1 MKRYMIFIL
10 YLMAVVSIVHG
21 QSSDSRNKEAR
32 RALQEM
38 DDDYM
43 IVHAGIDT
51 RSSTNIYGGSFND
64 VIYTFSVKDHSISFM
79 ANAMGTELESS
90 VMYLLYKPFNSDQ
103 PAKRID
109 ESWDSVLRLK
119 DAMTYESSFIKGY
132 DEDLTKIPEFCPLM
146 FRTLDPGEYELC
158 CEGTKSNGL
167 IVTNMYFAYLGSKP
181 YNAIELGNFY
191 DGRHIIVTPGAF
203 GRTTVYYKFNLES
216 TSLVNI
222 IHKGSLVTHP
232 VITLDSGPGNS
243 ANSNMYPLKDDSIP
257 QIKDIK
263 LKAGEH
269 SFHIT
274 YEGDVCSQAG
284 IEIMSFKNDMGSS
297 WEKPYEMGSYTDS
310 LHYTHM
316 YTPDSFSDNEGGYAF
331 HRFEI
336 KDTMDISIEVPIW
349 KKSNYGS
356 GTINLHDINHRI
368 IWKTTCREEYIQSLD
383 IESLLPGTYYIT
395 TSGGPTI
402 LTLNVKGEKANKHLN
417 NKENYITT
425 MKANVDGL
433 SVVNMY
439 NPQNAIQT
447 IQNIDAFGRI
457 AQTVQYGITPNNKN
471 LVSRMEYDRMY
482 RDSCT
487 WLPVVDGGAGNI
499 LSEQQIRSNAQKLYN
514 DEYAY
519 EKSVYDDSPLNRL
532 VEKYNPGNSWH
543 TTGHSEKTGYLTNTP
558 AMQCLMFAVTGKK
571 DSLQLIQK
579 GYYAAGELIVIK
591 KIDEDGHPT
600 YSYMN
605 KLNQE
610 ILSRSINGTD
620 TLDTYQVYDDFGNL
634 CFVLPPLAVD
644 RIRSLGMAKALDLY
658 AYQYHYDWLNQC
670 SGKKLPG
677 TDWIDLMY
685 DNKGRLYMTRDAEM
699 RKRNQW
705 KCFFY
710 DRLGR
715 KVLTAILNSA
725 KKPLLYYMCAE
736 FKPNTTDSSYGYV
749 IDGFSLSNLEMQEV
763 IYYDTY
769 EYKKIKS
776 QFNPLLDYVEDTQY
790 GKRYGED
797 TEQLVCKG
805 RQTGIISRVLGT
817 EQMLYTSTYYDYYQR
832 PVQTRSIDINGKLHI
847 EKFKYDFNGNILASC
862 ENIDQNSLTQ
872 SKTYDH
878 AGRLLRN
885 IHQINHSVSASFS
898 YAYDELGRLVGITRD
913 NGGNPLTTTN
923 QYNIRNWLTSVQSPL
938 FSQNL
943 YYTDGTGT
951 PCYNGNI
958 SSMTW
963 KAGNEKV
970 TRGYRFEYDPLSR
983 LKNAA
988 YGEGELLALKPD
1000 HYDEQITGYD
1010 KNGNMLGLKRYG
1022 PISANGYGLI
1032 DNLSVTLD
1040 GNQLVS
1046 VNDAATVSAF
1056 NNGFDFKDG
1065 SKQATE
1071 YFYDDNGSLIKDLN
1085 KKITNIQYNCLHL
1098 PNRVEFEDG
1107 SSISYLYDAAGIKL
1121 RVVHSTAGKTT
1132 TTDYCGSVIYENG
1145 NPKTILTEAGFVSL
1159 NDNKYHYYLQD
1170 HQGNNRVV
1178 ADQNVNVEE
1187 VNHYY
1192 PFGGIFAN
1200 TSSNQPYKYNGKEW
1214 DKEYGLNWYDYG
1226 ARMYDPSLGRWHT
1239 IDPVAEKYCGISPYA
1254 YCNNDPVK
1262 YIDQTGMF
1270 FTGYTVNQNGYISKV
1285 NDEGGQNFDVL
1296 YNEGKYSS
1304 KKINDYDTTGDK
1316 IGIKISK
1323 GILLETG
1330 KSNMSFML
1338 SRGVEY
1344 DQEGNLTGEILVNH
1358 SYKVKSDNESL
1369 RLMNFL
1375 DKNTNVE
1382 WANTLMG
1389 DGKGY
1394 SINLISTSH
1403 QAGTVSMGSRPID
1416 RFMYS
1421 KPGFRVIRADHIH
1434 PIVGHNTPSTDGG
1447 DIDKAKGILKKSPN
1461 ATFRILN
1468 NGIYYDYTNKVR
1480 K

>member
-32 RALQEM
+32 RALPKME
-38 DDDYM
+38 DYFM
-43 IVHAGIDT
+43 IIHAGIDT
-51 RSSTNIYGGSFND
+51 YSSTNIYGEATND
-64 VIYTFSVKDHSISFM
+64 VVYTFSVKDHSVLFM
-79 ANAMGTELESS
+79 ANAMGSELEASM
-90 VMYLLYKPFNSDQ
+90 MYLLYKPFNSNQ

-109 ESWDSVLRLK
+109 ASYDSGSRLREVIADERK
-119 DAMTYESSFIKGY
+119 FGIKYE
-132 DEDLTKIPEFCPLM
+132 EDLTKISRYCPLM
-146 FRTLDPGEYELC
+146 YRTLVPGEYELY
-158 CEGTKSNGL
+158 CEGAGKNGL
-167 IVTNMYFAYLGSKP
+167 ICTNMYFSYVGGTP
-181 YNAIELGNFY
+181 YNAVDLGNFY
-191 DGRHIIVTPGAF
+191 NGKHITARPGTF
-203 GRTTVYYKFNLES
+203 GKTTVYYKFNLDNIS
-216 TSLVNI
+216 MVNI
-222 IHKGSLVTHP
+222 IHDGPLVTRP
-232 VITLDSGPGNS
+232 VITLNSLGISVNSGV
-243 ANSNMYPLKDDSIP
+243 YPLKDDSVP

-269 SFHIT
+269 VLYVT
-274 YEGDVCSQAG
+274 YEGDTCAQAG
-284 IEIMSFKNDMGSS
+284 LEVMSIQDDTGSS
-297 WEKPYEMGSYTDS
+297 WEKPYEMGSYKDS

-316 YTPDSFSDNEGGYAF
+316 YPPNSFSDNEGGYAF

-356 GTINLHDINHRI
+356 GTINLHDISHRI
-368 IWKTTCREEYIQSLD
+368 IRKTTCREEYIQSLD

-402 LTLNVKGEKANKHLN
+402 LTLNVKGKKASQHLN

-425 MKANVDGL
+425 MKANVGGL

-439 NPQNAIQT
+439 NPQNATRT

-457 AQTVQYGITPNNKN
+457 AQTVQYGITPDKRN

-482 RDSCT
+482 RDSCA
-487 WLPVVDGGAGNI
+487 WLPVVDRGAGNI
-499 LSEQQIRSNAQKLYN
+499 LSVQQIRSNALELYN
-514 DEYAY
+514 DGYAY
-519 EKSVYDDSPLNRL
+519 EESVYDGSPLNRL
-532 VEKYNPGNSWH
+532 VEKYNPGSSWH
-543 TTGHSEKTGYLTNTP
+543 TTGHNEKTGYLTNTSD
-558 AMQCLMFAVTGKK
+558 MGCLMFAVTGKK
-571 DSLQLIQK
+571 DSLQLVPK
-579 GYYAAGELIVIK
+579 GYYAAGELIVSE
-591 KIDEDGHPT
+591 KIDEDGHLT
-600 YSYMN
+600 YTYMN

-644 RIRSLGMAKALDLY
+644 GIRSLGLAKVLDLY

-670 SGKKLPG
+670 SGKKMPG
-677 TDWIDLMY
+677 TDWIDLVY
-685 DNKGRLYMTRDAEM
+685 DNKSRLYVTRDAEM
-699 RKRNQW
+699 RKRNEW

-715 KVLTAILNSA
+715 KVLTAILKSGE
-725 KKPLLYYMCAE
+725 KPLPYYMCVE
-736 FKPNTTDSSYGYV
+736 FKPNATNTFYGYA
-749 IDGFSLSNLEMQEV
+749 IDRYNLSNLEMQEV
-763 IYYDTY
+763 VYYDTY
-769 EYKKIKS
+769 DYKKMKS
-776 QFNPLLDYVEDTQY
+776 QFSPSLDYVEDTQY
-790 GKRYGED
+790 GKRYGDD

-805 RQTGIISRVLGT
+805 QKTGIISRVLGT

-1085 KKITNIQYNCLHL
+1085 KKNTNIQYNCLHL
-1098 PNRVEFEDG
+1098 PDRVEFEDG

-1178 ADQNVNVEE
+1178 ADQNGNVEE
-1187 VNHYY
+1187 INHYY

-1226 ARMYDPSLGRWHT
+1226 ARMYDPALGRWHVV
-1239 IDPVAEKYCGISPYA
+1239 DPSSEKYYGVTPYA
-1254 YCNNDPVK
+1254 YCNNNPIK
-1262 YIDQTGMF
+1262 NIDLDGRDWYLYEATGQLYYNKDM
-1270 FTGYTVNQNGYISKV
+1270 NQNQITFNDNLYTWVGANDMLGDMKDITERSYGYKESLGLAQAHGYAINPIQYIKSEDSREQPYPMGPNKSVTLTTGKIEIV
-1285 NDEGGQNFDVL
+1285 NE
-1296 YNEGKYSS
+1296 KYGLFSTNK
-1304 KKINDYDTTGDK
+1304 KKIAGVKTETLKNKSDHIIYDIASTLLTGGKETHYIERNYITYKESKLDDKFYNAVGALYGVANTVTVGKHDYRNVHIYNNWNDYSQST
-1316 IGIKISK
+1316 K
-1323 GILLETG
+1323 GQGGLL
-1330 KSNMSFML
+1330 K
-1338 SRGVEY
+1338 
-1344 DQEGNLTGEILVNH
+1344 
-1358 SYKVKSDNESL
+1358 YKK
-1369 RLMNFL
+1369 
-1375 DKNTNVE
+1375 
-1382 WANTLMG
+1382 
-1389 DGKGY
+1389 
-1394 SINLISTSH
+1394 
-1403 QAGTVSMGSRPID
+1403 
-1416 RFMYS
+1416 
-1421 KPGFRVIRADHIH
+1421 
-1434 PIVGHNTPSTDGG
+1434 
-1447 DIDKAKGILKKSPN
+1447 
-1461 ATFRILN
+1461 
-1468 NGIYYDYTNKVR
+1468 
-1480 K
+1480 

>member
-1 MKRYMIFIL
+1 MKRYTIFIL
-10 YLMAVVSIVHG
+10 YVIAVVSIAYG
-21 QSSDSRNKEAR
+21 QNGDSRNKEAR
-32 RALQEM
+32 RPLKEM

-43 IVHAGIDT
+43 IIHDGIDT
-51 RSSTNIYGGSFND
+51 RSSTNIYGDSFND
-64 VIYTFSVKDHSISFM
+64 VVYTFSVKNHSVVFM
-79 ANAMGTELESS
+79 ANAMGSELEFS

-103 PAKRID
+103 PAQRID
-109 ESWDSVLRLK
+109 ASWDSRLRLK
-119 DAMTYESSFIKGY
+119 EAMANESLFIKGY
-132 DEDLTKIPEFCPLM
+132 DEDLTKMPDHCPLM
-146 FRTLDPGEYELC
+146 YRTLNPGEYELC

-181 YNAIELGNFY
+181 YNAIDLGNFY
-191 DGRHIIVTPGAF
+191 DGRHITVTPGVF
-203 GRTTVYYKFNLES
+203 GHTTVYYKLKLES
-216 TSLVNI
+216 ASLVSI

-232 VITLDSGPGNS
+232 VITLDSGPGNII
-243 ANSNMYPLKDDSIP
+243 NSNMYLLKDDSIP
-257 QIKDIK
+257 QIKDMG

-274 YEGDVCSQAG
+274 YEGNACSQAG
-284 IEIMSFKNDMGSS
+284 IEIMATQNDTGNS

-310 LHYTHM
+310 LHYTNT
-316 YTPDSFSDNEGGYAF
+316 YFPSTFEDNEGGYAF

-336 KDTMDISIEVPIW
+336 KDTMDISIEVPVW
-349 KKSNYGS
+349 KRNGYGS
-356 GTINLHDINHRI
+356 GVISLHKANHQIVRN
-368 IWKTTCREEYIQSLD
+368 TTRKEEYIQSLD

-395 TSGGPTI
+395 TSSGPTI
-402 LTLNVKGEKANKHLN
+402 LTLNVKGKKTSQHLN

-425 MKANVDGL
+425 MKANVGGL

-439 NPQNAIQT
+439 NPQNATRT

-457 AQTVQYGITPNNKN
+457 AQTVQYGMTPDKRN

-482 RDSCT
+482 RDSCA
-487 WLPVVDGGAGNI
+487 WLPVVDRGAGNI
-499 LSEQQIRSNAQKLYN
+499 LSVQQIRSNALELYN
-514 DEYAY
+514 DGYAY
-519 EKSVYDDSPLNRL
+519 EESVYDGSPLNRL
-532 VEKYNPGNSWH
+532 VEKYNPGSSWH
-543 TTGHSEKTGYLTNTP
+543 TTGHSEKTGYLTNTSD
-558 AMQCLMFAVTGKK
+558 MGCLMFAVTGKK
-571 DSLQLIQK
+571 DSLQLVPK
-579 GYYAAGELIVIK
+579 GYYAAGELIVSE

-600 YSYMN
+600 YTYMN

-644 RIRSLGMAKALDLY
+644 GIRSLGLAKVLDLY
-658 AYQYHYDWLNQC
+658 AYQYHYDWLNLC
-670 SGKKLPG
+670 SGKKMPG
-677 TDWIDLMY
+677 TDWIDLVY
-685 DNKGRLYMTRDAEM
+685 DNKGRLYVIRDAEM
-699 RKRNQW
+699 RKRNEW

-715 KVLTAILNSA
+715 KVLTAILKSGE
-725 KKPLLYYMCAE
+725 KPLPYYMCVE
-736 FKPNTTDSSYGYV
+736 FKPNATNTFYGYA
-749 IDGFSLSNLEMQEV
+749 IDRYNLSNLEMQEV
-763 IYYDTY
+763 VYYDTY
-769 EYKKIKS
+769 DYKKMKS
-776 QFNPLLDYVEDTQY
+776 QFSPFLDYVEDTQY
-790 GKRYGED
+790 GKRYGDD

-805 RQTGIISRVLGT
+805 QKTGIISRVLGT

-1098 PNRVEFEDG
+1098 PDRVEFEDG

-1178 ADQNVNVEE
+1178 ADQNGNVEE

-1262 YIDQTGMF
+1262 NIDLNGCDWYLYEATGQLYYNKGMNQKQITFNDNLYTRVGANNMLGDMKDITEKSYDYEESVSLAQAHGYAINPIQYITSEDSREQP
-1270 FTGYTVNQNGYISKV
+1270 Y
-1285 NDEGGQNFDVL
+1285 
-1296 YNEGKYSS
+1296 
-1304 KKINDYDTTGDK
+1304 TTGKKSVSITTGKIEIVNERYGVFTSDKDKVVGVKTEPLFTESLKKTGKLDILLTGGKKTNYVERNYVTYKKTKTEDK
-1316 IGIKISK
+1316 IYNAIGTLFGIMSTIT
-1323 GILLETG
+1323 TG
-1330 KSNMSFML
+1330 KQDY
-1338 SRGVEY
+1338 RA
-1344 DQEGNLTGEILVNH
+1344 VNV
-1358 SYKVKSDNESL
+1358 YRNRD
-1369 RLMNFL
+1369 
-1375 DKNTNVE
+1375 D
-1382 WANTLMG
+1382 
-1389 DGKGY
+1389 
-1394 SINLISTSH
+1394 
-1403 QAGTVSMGSRPID
+1403 
-1416 RFMYS
+1416 YS
-1421 KPGFRVIRADHIH
+1421 KATRGMGRV
-1434 PIVGHNTPSTDGG
+1434 
-1447 DIDKAKGILKKSPN
+1447 
-1461 ATFRILN
+1461 LN
-1468 NGIYYDYTNKVR
+1468 YMK
-1480 K
+1480 